1 MWVEKTRS
9 GKFKYVEQY
18 TEYMTGKK
26 KRVSVTLEKDT
37 ASAKRTAL
45 ETLTRMIDSRQSIPA
60 EQKEI
65 TLEELIEKYREY
77 QAQTVKA
84 STYKRNFYA
93 METIKNILGHDI
105 IVNRLTANY
114 IKEQFLASGR
124 ENSTLNEHRVRLF
137 ALLHWG
143 YENDYIHDVSYLQ
156 KVKPFKDVSHRE
168 KIQDKYLEPE
178 EVKKLLKSMKVEKW
192 KLLTNFLLLSGL
204 RIGEAVALDR
214 EDIDFDNHVIKVQ
227 KNYDPNNEIVTTPKT
242 LTSFRDV
249 YMQQDLETIT
259 RSLLLY
265 TMIEGMET
273 GHRSSLLV
281 ANSKGTYMNYYT
293 FNKYLKEN
301 AIKAIGRPI
310 TTHTLRHTH
319 ASLLL
324 AQGIDVDT
332 ISRRLGHE
340 DSKITKEIYLHV
352 TQGLKERD
360 NERIRKIKII

>member
-1 MWVEKTRS
+1 MWIEKTPS

-18 TEYMTGKK
+18 TDYMTGKK

-45 ETLTRMIDSRQSIPA
+45 ETLTRMIETRQSTPA
-60 EQKEI
+60 ESKEI

-77 QAQTVKA
+77 QTQTVKA

-105 IVNRLTANY
+105 IVNRMTANY
-114 IKEQFLASGR
+114 IKEQFIASGR
-124 ENSTLNEHRVRLF
+124 ANSTLNEHRVRLF

-143 YENDYIHDVSYLQ
+143 YENNYIHDISYLH

-178 EVKKLLKSMKVEKW
+178 EVKKLLKAMQIEKW

-204 RIGEAVALDR
+204 RIGEAIALSK
-214 EDIDFDNHVIKVQ
+214 EDIDFDDHVIKVS
-227 KNYDPNNEIVTTPKT
+227 KNYDPNNDIVTTPKT
-242 LTSFRDV
+242 LTSFREV
-249 YMQQDLETIT
+249 YMQPDPEAVT

-265 TMIEGMET
+265 TKIEGMEA
-273 GHRSSLLV
+273 GHRSELLI
-281 ANSKGTYMNYYT
+281 ANRKGEYINYYT
-293 FNKYLKEN
+293 YNKYLKEN
-301 AIKAIGRPI
+301 SVKAIGRAI

-340 DSKITKEIYLHV
+340 DSQITKEIYLHV